1 MKANYYRVTNTAT
14 IKSVEQETFK
24 NTRHDHDQMYLVS
37 ILESESSATERF
49 LTELGFSETAI
60 YSALNPRNVSV
71 VFPFEQEVYFEFPVC
86 IYDKENNPREQYVCF
101 LCLKNLVICLNAAA
115 IMTQERLLAVSK
127 QLRLAKR
134 SMPSLLSALLARESL
149 LVSKMAIELRTALYN
164 LDECMDQD
172 PESVEITDIHDQKKL
187 LRVYDTVNSSQISC
201 MDMLHSLDDH
211 LLELIEY
218 PMYFQLAS
226 TNASNTSQVLLRL
239 DKTITDLSL
248 RYDANE
254 QEKMNHRL
262 GVLTI
267 LSAIFM
273 PITFMAGIFGMNFDY
288 MPELHFSWSY
298 PVALASMAAVAL
310 GLYLYFKKDGWLD

>member
-14 IKSVEQETFK
+14 IKSVEEEVFK
-24 NTRHDHDQMYLVS
+24 TTHRDHEQMYLVS
-37 ILESESSATERF
+37 ILESENTAIENF
-49 LTELGFSETAI
+49 LVELGVSETAI
-60 YSALNPRNVSV
+60 YSALTPRGISV
-71 VFPFEQEVYFEFPVC
+71 VFPFEHEVYFEFPVC
-86 IYDKENNPREQYVCF
+86 ILDENNDPREQYVRF
-101 LCLKNLVICLNAAA
+101 LCLENLVICLNAATV
-115 IMTQERLLAVSK
+115 MTQERLLAVSR
-127 QLRLAKR
+127 QLKLAKR

-149 LVSKMAIELRTALYN
+149 LLSRMATELRTTLYN
-164 LDECMDQD
+164 LDERMDQD
-172 PESVEITDIHDQKKL
+172 PESVEIIDIHDQKTL

-201 MDMLHSLDDH
+201 LDMLHSLDDH

-273 PITFMAGIFGMNFDY
+273 PITFMAGIFGMNFDH
-288 MPELHFSWSY
+288 MPELHFSWGY

-310 GLYLYFKKDGWLD
+310 GLYFYFKKDGWLD

>member
-1 MKANYYRVTNTAT
+1 
-14 IKSVEQETFK
+14 
-24 NTRHDHDQMYLVS
+24 
-37 ILESESSATERF
+37 
-49 LTELGFSETAI
+49 
-60 YSALNPRNVSV
+60 
-71 VFPFEQEVYFEFPVC
+71 
-86 IYDKENNPREQYVCF
+86 
-101 LCLKNLVICLNAAA
+101 
-115 IMTQERLLAVSK
+115 
-127 QLRLAKR
+127 
-134 SMPSLLSALLARESL
+134 MPSLLSALLARESL
-149 LVSKMAIELRTALYN
+149 LVSKMATELRTALYN

-172 PESVEITDIHDQKKL
+172 SDSVEITDIHDQKKL

-211 LLELIEY
+211 LLNLIEY

-226 TNASNTSQVLLRL
+226 TNAVNTSQVLLRL

-262 GVLTI
+262 GI

-288 MPELHFSWSY
+288 MPELHFTWSY

-310 GLYLYFKKDGWLD
+310 GLYRYFKKDGWLN